1 MKTLLFTLEYPPFNG
16 GVANYYGQLADHWP
30 EPADWL
36 VLSNN
41 DGRLLD
47 KRYFIPWL
55 AAYRALQKIRR
66 QNPDLRVLVGQILPL
81 GTVAWL
87 SSLFKPL
94 VYEVFLHGMDF
105 PFALRSPRKK
115 YLTGLILKK
124 AHKIICANSYV
135 ASLVAEWRPE
145 LAAKTIIVNPG
156 ISVPDQHE
164 PISSEQSWRDKL
176 NIGSHLLLLSLGRLV
191 RRKGVDTT
199 LEALALL
206 DEETRSRLRYVVAGT
221 GPEAAALAQL
231 AAEKKLQDIVY
242 FVGAVADVGKWSLL
256 HECDILV
263 MPSRNIK
270 GDFEGFGIVYLEAN
284 LCGKPV
290 IAARSGGVIDA
301 VAANVSGLL
310 VEPYDPAAL
319 AVAIKKLAGNPEW
332 QATLGQQ
339 GRERAIRDFDWSKQ
353 AAYLFK
359 NL

>member
-16 GVANYYGQLADHWP
+16 GVANYYGRLADYWP

-36 VLSNN
+36 VLNNN
-41 DGRLLD
+41 DGSLLD
-47 KRYFIPWL
+47 KKYFIPWL
-55 AAYRALQKIRR
+55 AAYCALQKIRR
-66 QNPDLRVLVGQILPL
+66 QNNDLQVLVGQILPL
-81 GTVAWL
+81 GSVTWL

-94 VYEVFLHGMDF
+94 IYEVFLHGMDF
-105 PFALRSPRKK
+105 SLALKSPRKR
-115 YLTGLILKK
+115 YLTALILKK

-135 ASLVAEWRPE
+135 AMLVAEWRPE

-156 ISVPDQHE
+156 ISVPDQNKPLNPGH
-164 PISSEQSWRDKL
+164 SWRDKF

-191 RRKGVDTT
+191 KRKGVDTT

-206 DEETRSRLRYVVAGT
+206 DKETRSCLRYVIAGT
-221 GPEAAALAQL
+221 GPEAATLAQIV
-231 AAEKKLQDIVY
+231 ADKKLQDIVY
-242 FVGAVADVGKWSLL
+242 LAGAVVDADKWSLL
-256 HECDILV
+256 NECDILV
-263 MPSRNIK
+263 MPSRNIN

-290 IAARSGGVIDA
+290 IAARSGGVTDA
-301 VAANVSGLL
+301 VVANVSGLL
-310 VEPYDPAAL
+310 VEPDDPAAL
-319 AVAIKKLAGNPEW
+319 AVAIKKLASNPEW
-332 QATLGQQ
+332 RTTLGQQ